1 MAAKVKPAQKT
12 SRTFRSGGFT
22 LMELMIVVAIIAIL
36 STLAMPSYKDYI
48 TRGRIGEATSNLAAW
63 RVRMEQY
70 YQDNKT
76 YACISL
82 PTSIRYFTFR
92 CIVGPAT
99 APDNLKTTFT
109 LTATGASAMT
119 GFTFTVN
126 QDNVKAT
133 VAPSGW
139 TSSTTCWVTD
149 RSGSC

>member
-1 MAAKVKPAQKT
+1 MAAKEKPAQKT

-48 TRGRIGEATSNLAAW
+48 TRGRIGEATSNLAAM

-76 YACISL
+76 YACISS
-82 PTSIRYFTFR
+82 PSSRYFTFS
-92 CIVGPAT
+92 CDPAPT
-99 APDNLKTTFT
+99 ATTFT
-109 LTATGASAMT
+109 LKATGKNAMA
-119 GFTFTVN
+119 GFIYTVDHLN
-126 QDNVKAT
+126 TKKTTSV
-133 VAPSGW
+133 PSGW
-139 TSSTTCWVTD
+139 TSSITCWVTD